1 MSLDMHGGAGEGG
14 GGENP
19 EEKLEDVFS
28 YLKKEA
34 KNGIVINGILVWID
48 IQQRSTPPN
57 VWMSQAAEE
66 FLEEEVDAAR
76 SALWKAVG
84 SRKGHIGDIIAH
96 KSPNKKQKNIDDIN
110 KAMMILKEKEALPFL
125 LCSNGMVSNF
135 PTFHCDKDKM
145 NVTDVMT

>member
-14 GGENP
+14 GGEHP
-19 EEKLEDVFS
+19 EENLEDVFG

-34 KNGIVINGILVWID
+34 KNGIVINGILVWMD

-57 VWMSQAAEE
+57 VWMSQAVEE

-84 SRKGHIGDIIAH
+84 CRKDLIGVIIA
-96 KSPNKKQKNIDDIN
+96 QLLDDS
-110 KAMMILKEKEALPFL
+110 ALKLA
-125 LCSNGMVSNF
+125 
-135 PTFHCDKDKM
+135 
-145 NVTDVMT
+145 